1 VLDLEPVPRR
11 VDIADWPTPRRLLSL
26 AIEPR
31 RSPRP
36 APGGKRHPCHKLGL
50 HVGDPPLAAVGLNQA
65 DDGNV
70 VVHGMQEVQKQLRQ
84 AVVARQVL

>member
-1 VLDLEPVPRR
+1 MP
-11 VDIADWPTPRRLLSL
+11 WWLLSL

-36 APGGKRHPCHKLGL
+36 ALGGERHPCHKLGL

-65 DDGNV
+65 HDGDV
-70 VVHGMQEVQKQLRQ
+70 VMHGMQEVQKQPRQ
-84 AVVARQVL
+84 AAVARQVL